1 MAEDTNEKVLHNLNL
16 LETDDLRLMARQ
28 NNLSFAG
35 TKDQLLS
42 RIKVAFGYGD
52 EKEEKVSKINESKRA
67 ASSSAA
73 GPTTSATAQ
82 TTLPRFVTDSAVE
95 NEDEDIDLDAL
106 RKRKKPMHDLNLEAS
121 EVSGKV

>member
-1 MAEDTNEKVLHNLNL
+1 MAEDTREKVLHDLNL
-16 LETDDLRLMARQ
+16 METNNLRLMARQ
-28 NNLSFAG
+28 NHLRFDG

-42 RIKVAFGYGD
+42 RIKAAFGYGD
-52 EKEEKVSKINESKRA
+52 EKEEKVSKINQSKRA
-67 ASSSAA
+67 ASSSTA
-73 GPTTSATAQ
+73 GPTTSAQ

-95 NEDEDIDLDAL
+95 NEDEDIDFDAL